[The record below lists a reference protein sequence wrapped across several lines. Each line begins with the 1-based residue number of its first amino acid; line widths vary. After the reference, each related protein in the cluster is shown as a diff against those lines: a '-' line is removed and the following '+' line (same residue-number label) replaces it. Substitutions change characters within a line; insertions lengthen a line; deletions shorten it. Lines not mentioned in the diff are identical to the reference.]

1 MGLYVEHRR
10 GRWPELATSLTSRL
24 EAAIMLVVVVVVVD
38 GIHKL
43 LLTYNVS

>member
-24 EAAIMLVVVVVVVD
+24 EAAIMIVVVIVVD